1 MKKKTVASSVLPKLV
16 FLPLLLGLL
25 SGCATYLEE
34 RRADQL
40 LAEGNTEAA
49 LVMLSQL
56 AKSDPTGYRLKHLQ
70 VRDGYLR
77 DLLQK
82 ARRSAAERK
91 TSAAE
96 EAYRT
101 ILRFDPQNEPA
112 LAGLAA
118 LERDAREAQT
128 MAQANQSL
136 KNGDTA
142 GAMRSLSAVL
152 AENSSQPEA
161 QRLLQGIELERNR
174 GLTADPVL
182 SEALKKPVTLELRDV
197 GIQTVLEILSRTSN
211 VNFVLDKDLKTD
223 IKTTIFAKNTSVE
236 DALNLVLRTSQLSKK
251 VLNESTLLIYAD
263 TEEKKKRYEDL
274 VMRTFYLK
282 NADPKR
288 MQEMVKTLIAPKSMY
303 VDDRFKMM
311 VVRDNLDVI
320 AAIERLVATYDIA
333 DPEVL
338 LEVEILE
345 VNSNGLLNLGIQYP
359 DRITA
364 SVFGRAGQPGQLTV
378 NELRNL
384 NRNSFELF
392 LPDPLLALNL
402 KQTSTDA
409 KTLANPRI
417 RVTNRQKAKVLIG
430 DKVPVITTTTNQ
442 TSSASMES
450 VNYLDVGLKL
460 EVVPEIHVNS
470 EVTIAIDLE
479 VSNVVKEVRSTTGLL
494 AYQIG
499 TRNAST
505 MLRLR
510 DGETQV
516 LAGLLKDEQNN
527 NSAGIPGLGTVPGV
541 GRLFS
546 NQTSTNGRSEIVL
559 LITPRIVRSMPT
571 PPAHVV
577 EFPSGTAD
585 SASVR
590 PMRLTPAGQYSG
602 SDAQL
607 TQPAASS
614 SEQPPAGATPSV
626 PPSQPGTVQGAK

>member
-1 MKKKTVASSVLPKLV
+1 M
-16 FLPLLLGLL
+16 
-25 SGCATYLEE
+25 
-34 RRADQL
+34 
-40 LAEGNTEAA
+40 
-49 LVMLSQL
+49 
-56 AKSDPTGYRLKHLQ
+56 
-70 VRDGYLR
+70 
-77 DLLQK
+77 
-82 ARRSAAERK
+82 
-91 TSAAE
+91 
-96 EAYRT
+96 
-101 ILRFDPQNEPA
+101 
-112 LAGLAA
+112 
-118 LERDAREAQT
+118 
-128 MAQANQSL
+128 
-136 KNGDTA
+136 
-142 GAMRSLSAVL
+142 
-152 AENSSQPEA
+152 
-161 QRLLQGIELERNR
+161 
-174 GLTADPVL
+174 
-182 SEALKKPVTLELRDV
+182 
-197 GIQTVLEILSRTSN
+197 
-211 VNFVLDKDLKTD
+211 
-223 IKTTIFAKNTSVE
+223 
-236 DALNLVLRTSQLSKK
+236 
-251 VLNESTLLIYAD
+251 
-263 TEEKKKRYEDL
+263 
-274 VMRTFYLK
+274 
-282 NADPKR
+282 
-288 MQEMVKTLIAPKSMY
+288 
-303 VDDRFKMM
+303 
-311 VVRDNLDVI
+311 
-320 AAIERLVATYDIA
+320 
-333 DPEVL
+333 
-338 LEVEILE
+338 
-345 VNSNGLLNLGIQYP
+345 
-359 DRITA
+359 
-364 SVFGRAGQPGQLTV
+364 
-378 NELRNL
+378 
-384 NRNSFELF
+384 
-392 LPDPLLALNL
+392 
-402 KQTSTDA
+402 
-409 KTLANPRI
+409 
-417 RVTNRQKAKVLIG
+417 LIG